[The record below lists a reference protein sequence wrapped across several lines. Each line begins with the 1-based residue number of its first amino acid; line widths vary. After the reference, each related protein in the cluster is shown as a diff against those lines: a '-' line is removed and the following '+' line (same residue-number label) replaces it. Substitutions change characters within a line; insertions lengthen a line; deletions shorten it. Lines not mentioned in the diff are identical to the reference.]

1 MMNEMNGRRRFQE
14 LLPWH
19 INGTLEQ
26 SEREW
31 VETYLREHPDAQ
43 GEVRWTKGLQAQI
56 RQSVPEVSPEVGMD
70 RFLALIHAEAQATP
84 RVAARTQV
92 GFGERIR
99 AFFASLQLSPAVAV
113 AATVIAAQAGI
124 IGALLSSQAGEED
137 EFSTVRSVAPG
148 QLVSG
153 PVLQVSFRAE
163 TAERDL
169 RTLLVRVGGTLVG
182 GPGQLGNYL
191 IMVPPDRLE
200 QASQQLAA
208 SSLVEDVTVLAHIP
222 ARE

>member
-1 MMNEMNGRRRFQE
+1 MNETNGRRRLQE

-19 INGTLEQ
+19 VNGTLEQ

-31 VETYLREHPDAQ
+31 VENYLREHPEAQ
-43 GEVRWTKGLQAQI
+43 AELRWTEGLQAQV
-56 RQSVPEVSPEVGMD
+56 RQSVPEVAPEVGMD
-70 RFLALIHAEAQATP
+70 RFLARIHAEAQATP
-84 RVAARTQV
+84 RLAARTQV
-92 GFGERIR
+92 GLGERIR

-124 IGALLSSQAGEED
+124 IGALLTTQAGEED
-137 EFSTVRSVAPG
+137 EYSQFRSLAPG

-153 PVLQVSFRAE
+153 PVLQVSFHAD
-163 TAERDL
+163 TPERDL
-169 RTLLVRVGGTLVG
+169 RTLLVSVGGTLVG

-208 SSLVEDVTVLAHIP
+208 SSLVEDVSVLAHIP